1 MSRLRTH
8 PKDRLGEPVRKIDL
22 VEAAATLRAEPH
34 APVSGHRQIV
44 LVRRGPVSL
53 ILFAFEADGFLK
65 EHRADGEVVIQTLSG
80 RLEVE
85 AGEAVIGLE
94 AGQALSLAPGQAHSV
109 RALEVSDMLLTV
121 CRVPVTQD
129 TE

>member
-8 PKDRLGEPVRKIDL
+8 PKDRLGEPVRTIDL
-22 VEAAATLRAEPH
+22 VKAASALRAEPH
-34 APVSGHRQIV
+34 APVAGHRQIV

-65 EHRADGEVVIQTLSG
+65 EHRADGEVVIQTLTG
-80 RLEVE
+80 RLEVT
-85 AGEAVIGLE
+85 ARGDVIALE
-94 AGQALSLAPGQAHSV
+94 AGHALSLAPGQPHSV

-121 CRVPVTQD
+121 CRVPAAQD
-129 TE
+129 QE

>member
-8 PKDRLGEPVRKIDL
+8 PKDRLAEPVRKIDL
-22 VEAAATLRAEPH
+22 AEAAAALRAESH
-34 APVSGHRQIV
+34 APVAGHRQIV

-65 EHRADGEVVIQTLSG
+65 EHRAGGEVVIQTLRG
-80 RLEVE
+80 RLEVT
-85 AGEAVIGLE
+85 AGEDVIALDS
-94 AGQALSLAPGQAHSV
+94 GQALSLAPGQVHSV
-109 RALEVSDMLLTV
+109 RALEASDMLLTV
-121 CRVPVTQD
+121 CRAPAVH

>member
-8 PKDRLGEPVRKIDL
+8 PKDRLGEAVRKIDL
-22 VEAAATLRAEPH
+22 IEAAAALRAEQH
-34 APVSGHRQIV
+34 APVAGHRQIV

-53 ILFAFEADGFLK
+53 ILFAFEPDGLLR
-65 EHRADGEVVIQTLSG
+65 EHRADGEVVIQTLTG
-80 RLEVE
+80 RLEVT
-85 AGEAVIGLE
+85 AGGDVIPLA

-109 RALEVSDMLLTV
+109 RAAEASDMLLTV
-121 CRVPVTQD
+121 CRVHAAH